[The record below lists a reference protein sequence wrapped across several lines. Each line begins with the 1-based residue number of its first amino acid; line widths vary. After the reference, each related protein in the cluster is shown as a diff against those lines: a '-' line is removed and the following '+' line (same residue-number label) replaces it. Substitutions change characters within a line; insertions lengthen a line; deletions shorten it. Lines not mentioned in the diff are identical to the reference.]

1 MSEEL
6 KKIKKMRQKLGI
18 TQAELAKLAGVSQSI
33 ITKIEN
39 AKIEPSYSIA
49 RKILIT
55 LEQEIAG
62 KHDQIKAKDV
72 CSKKIISIQADQT
85 IDKALNLMVKNA
97 ISQMPVFKENVL
109 VGSVSEELFIKKY
122 DKIKNK
128 NVKIQN
134 IMDEALPTIPED
146 TNITLVNEMLKIYP
160 AILVVKNGKTIGIIS
175 KTDILQKYPL

>member
-18 TQAELAKLAGVSQSI
+18 TQADLAKLAGVSQSI

-72 CSKKIISIQADQT
+72 YSKKIISIQADQK
-85 IDKALNLMVKNA
+85 IDKPIDLMVKNA
-97 ISQMPVFKENVL
+97 ISQKQVFKENVL
-109 VGSVSEELFIKKY
+109 VGSVSEELFIKIYK
-122 DKIKNK
+122 KIKN
-128 NVKIQN
+128 
-134 IMDEALPTIPED
+134 
-146 TNITLVNEMLKIYP
+146 
-160 AILVVKNGKTIGIIS
+160 
-175 KTDILQKYPL
+175 

>member
-18 TQAELAKLAGVSQSI
+18 TQAELAKLANVSQSI

-49 RKILIT
+49 RKILLT
-55 LEQEIAG
+55 LEQELAG
-62 KHDQIKAKDV
+62 KQDQIKAKDV
-72 CSKKIISIQADQT
+72 CSKKIISIQSNQT
-85 IDKALNLMVKNA
+85 ISQALELMVKNA
-97 ISQMPVFKENVL
+97 ISQMPVFKEKVL

-128 NVKIQN
+128 NITIEN

-146 TNITLVNEMLKIYP
+146 ANIKLVNEMLKIYP
-160 AILVVKNGKTIGIIS
+160 AILVFKNGKPVGIIS

>member
-109 VGSVSEELFIKKY
+109 VGSISEELFIKKY

-128 NVKIQN
+128 NVKIEN

>member
-72 CSKKIISIQADQT
+72 YSRKIISIQADQT
-85 IDKALNLMVKNA
+85 IDKALDLMVKNA
-97 ISQMPVFKENVL
+97 ISQMPVFKENIL